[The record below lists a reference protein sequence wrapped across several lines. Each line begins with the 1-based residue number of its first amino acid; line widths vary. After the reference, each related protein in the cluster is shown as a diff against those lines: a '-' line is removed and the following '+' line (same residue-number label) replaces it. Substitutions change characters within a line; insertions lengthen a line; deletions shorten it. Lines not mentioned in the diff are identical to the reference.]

1 MSKRLLK
8 VHPKDNVIVA
18 LSDLKGGEI
27 IEFEKATYTIL
38 KDIPAKH
45 KFAQEDFEAGDDIF
59 MYGVLVGRA
68 QQKIAKG
75 EWITVFNVKHAAN
88 DFNLGE
94 RNLNW
99 DKPNIE
105 EFKESTF

>member
-45 KFAQEDFEAGDDIF
+45 KFFEEKMLNSNLEVNEGE
-59 MYGVLVGRA
+59 GR
-68 QQKIAKG
+68 
-75 EWITVFNVKHAAN
+75 
-88 DFNLGE
+88 
-94 RNLNW
+94 
-99 DKPNIE
+99 
-105 EFKESTF
+105 